1 MDIYDIREKYIDR
14 MIDIIEYVNVE
25 NHDDVIYTMGKLKAY
40 ANLIDEIDT
49 CKVITVRGKE

>member
-1 MDIYDIREKYIDR
+1 MDIYDIREKCIDR

-40 ANLIDEIDT
+40 ANLIDEIDI